1 MHIIPGA
8 IGILS
13 IIENLLINLLLCFVV
28 HHINNQYWYTEIL
41 KNNKYLTS
49 QSKESI
55 ISITIWV
62 NCVQSKLRKEISEKG
77 LSYAQGDC
85 DCHDCVQTRRERVLY
100 NSVADVMQHGRRC
113 GRRVGSGR
121 LRCNYTRFSPH
132 TPRTATIT
140 LPASLHVSSQTFITN
155 IYYIPT

>member
-1 MHIIPGA
+1 MIIFAQSKQKVTLICCRLFLKKFSLYYTLKHIIPGA

-13 IIENLLINLLLCFVV
+13 IIEKLLINLLLCFVV
-28 HHINNQYWYTEIL
+28 HHFNNQYWYIEIL

-55 ISITIWV
+55 KSITIWV
-62 NCVQSKLRKEISEKG
+62 NCVQSKLRKEFSEKG

-85 DCHDCVQTRRERVLY
+85 DCHDCVQTRRERGLY
-100 NSVADVMQHGRRC
+100 NSVADVMQHGHRC

-121 LRCNYTRFSPH
+121 LH
-132 TPRTATIT
+132 AA
-140 LPASLHVSSQTFITN
+140 L
-155 IYYIPT
+155 